1 MSIPFVGAWY
11 ASSRGKDF
19 WTWYFIG
26 LFLPIISFIILLCLP
41 DNKNPLEKELE
52 QIRIKNKMLGLKNE
66 VPKNESK
73 FLKLLDK
80 PCNNIQFEITEKQES
95 NNRRIDVLIDKEPLK
110 NILKEQDKK
119 KRKFIFKKPSITE
132 YTGLA
137 PELVLSPSEH
147 LLGKPQ
153 NQLKKR
159 AIILKDAQSNHV
171 IMVKVEMLRKYVI
184 WHEFIKVDGTKQIGV
199 YTKTGPFVFERW
211 QYELALNDVSYRYKK
226 MV

>member
-1 MSIPFVGAWY
+1 MSIPLVGAWY

-41 DNKNPLEKELE
+41 DSKNPLEKELE
-52 QIRIKNKMLGLKNE
+52 QIRIQNKMLGLKNE

-73 FLKLLDK
+73 FLKLLEK
-80 PCNNIQFEITEKQES
+80 PGNTIQFEISKIHDS
-95 NNRRIDVLIDKEPLK
+95 NDRRIDVIIDDESLK

-119 KRKFIFKKPSITE
+119 KRKFIFKKPTITE

-137 PELVLSPSEH
+137 PELVLAPSEH

-153 NQLKKR
+153 NLLKKR
-159 AIILKDAQSNHV
+159 TIILKDCNSDQV

-184 WHEFIKVDGTKQIGV
+184 WHEFIKVDGTKQIGT
-199 YTKTGPFVFERW
+199 YPKTGPFVFDRW